1 MNSKKKLKTLPS
13 ISRRNFIKSAAAISG
28 AAIFPNLI
36 TNCTSKKGVRRIS
49 PNDHINMGIIGF
61 GWQGYGNTNQFIHI
75 DGVKIIAICDV
86 DKEHLNSGRDFV
98 NGFYENKDCATY
110 TFYEEMLSRGDL
122 DAVMIALPDHWHAI
136 PAIACGN
143 AGIHVYG
150 EKPLSHTLVEGRAMV
165 DAMKREGLIW
175 QTGSWQRSQSHFHQC
190 AELVRNGFIGKV
202 HTIECGLTKGHND
215 FNKTSHLKEFTD
227 PPSNLNYDRW
237 LGPSGS
243 PNDLPYAPARVH
255 KNWRWV
261 MAHGG
266 RALLDWVGHH
276 VDIAHWGVGLDN
288 SGPVEVKGKGLFP
301 PKTDLWDAPTEY
313 NCYAK
318 YKDDMVIHIN
328 SDFPSGTKWIGEDG
342 WIFVARGGFGQE
354 GGLKES
360 SIEGIF
366 DEDRSK
372 FSKKLYKSDDHYQ
385 NFIDSIRSGKES
397 ITPCETA
404 HRSASVGHLCNIAM
418 RTGRT
423 INWNPETEEIL
434 EDLEAS
440 KMLSPTYHG
449 KWKL

>member
-1 MNSKKKLKTLPS
+1 
-13 ISRRNFIKSAAAISG
+13 
-28 AAIFPNLI
+28 
-36 TNCTSKKGVRRIS
+36 
-49 PNDHINMGIIGF
+49 
-61 GWQGYGNTNQFIHI
+61 
-75 DGVKIIAICDV
+75 
-86 DKEHLNSGRDFV
+86 
-98 NGFYENKDCATY
+98 
-110 TFYEEMLSRGDL
+110 
-122 DAVMIALPDHWHAI
+122 
-136 PAIACGN
+136 
-143 AGIHVYG
+143 
-150 EKPLSHTLVEGRAMV
+150 
-165 DAMKREGLIW
+165 
-175 QTGSWQRSQSHFHQC
+175 
-190 AELVRNGFIGKV
+190 
-202 HTIECGLTKGHND
+202 
-215 FNKTSHLKEFTD
+215 
-227 PPSNLNYDRW
+227 
-237 LGPSGS
+237 
-243 PNDLPYAPARVH
+243 
-255 KNWRWV
+255 

-266 RALLDWVGHH
+266 GALLDWVGHY

-434 EDLEAS
+434 DDLEAS